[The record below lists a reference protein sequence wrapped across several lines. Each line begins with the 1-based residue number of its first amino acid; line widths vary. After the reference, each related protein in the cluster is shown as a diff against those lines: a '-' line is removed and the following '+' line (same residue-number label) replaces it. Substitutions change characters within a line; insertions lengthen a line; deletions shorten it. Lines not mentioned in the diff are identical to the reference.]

1 MKIIKNIWLLPMRE
15 EEDVI
20 KDAELHIKGD
30 TIVYAGPASHAPRA
44 QACDEVID
52 GGARIA
58 MPGFVNAHAHNAMVL
73 FRGAADDL
81 PLHRWL
87 TERIFPM
94 EDELDE
100 NSFVGKGV

>member
-44 QACDEVID
+44 QAHMHTMPWYCFAARRMICRFI
-52 GGARIA
+52 GG
-58 MPGFVNAHAHNAMVL
+58 
-73 FRGAADDL
+73 
-81 PLHRWL
+81 
-87 TERIFPM
+87 
-94 EDELDE
+94 
-100 NSFVGKGV
+100 

>member
-58 MPGFVNAHAHNAMVL
+58 MPGFVNAHAHTMPWYC
-73 FRGAADDL
+73 FAA
-81 PLHRWL
+81 R
-87 TERIFPM
+87 RMICRFI
-94 EDELDE
+94 
-100 NSFVGKGV
+100 GG